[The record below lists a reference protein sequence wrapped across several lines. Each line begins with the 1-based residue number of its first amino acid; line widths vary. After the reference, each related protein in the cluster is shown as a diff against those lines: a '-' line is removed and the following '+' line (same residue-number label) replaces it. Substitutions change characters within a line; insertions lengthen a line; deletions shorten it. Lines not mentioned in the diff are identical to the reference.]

1 MAQLKEILEIERNR
15 MFNGP
20 YSTIY
25 LFQEGTFFRAYEW
38 SAWLCC
44 RYVNQFKAT
53 RREQKIS
60 SEVDST
66 LVFIG
71 FPITSLSK
79 YLPEDA
85 HTATNEDKSVT
96 ITLPLS
102 IFNESEDQKSL
113 LEDYNHW
120 KQSIPLTA
128 TRKGSLKE
136 DLKNVLDAPPHRLS
150 EVMLRVLAFPI
161 EQKTPMEC
169 MSFIAEIKQQLTTL
183 L

>member
-44 RYVNQFKAT
+44 RYVNQFKVT

-79 YLPEDA
+79 RRA
-85 HTATNEDKSVT
+85 CQRHATS
-96 ITLPLS
+96 
-102 IFNESEDQKSL
+102 
-113 LEDYNHW
+113 
-120 KQSIPLTA
+120 
-128 TRKGSLKE
+128 
-136 DLKNVLDAPPHRLS
+136 
-150 EVMLRVLAFPI
+150 
-161 EQKTPMEC
+161 
-169 MSFIAEIKQQLTTL
+169 
-183 L
+183 